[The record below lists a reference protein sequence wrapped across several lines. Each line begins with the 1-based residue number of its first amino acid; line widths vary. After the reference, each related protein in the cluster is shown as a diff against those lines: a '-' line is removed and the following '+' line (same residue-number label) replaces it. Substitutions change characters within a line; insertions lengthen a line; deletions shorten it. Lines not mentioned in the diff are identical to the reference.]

1 MGRTVRAGRAAIAAM
16 GIIALA
22 VVLTA
27 CPATPPPPLHPPPTI
42 VSAEVVESPVTAG
55 GPVTVRVVASHPAGI
70 SRVRL
75 GNFLGPANARLPVS
89 PVEVGSCGGPW
100 TSWPAEFEVVP
111 EPGVATEITVSCV
124 LPATAPNGSWRATID
139 VIPPGYAHASVTVPF
154 EVVGGTDDT
163 TPPKLTVV
171 TGPPASII
179 PGSSFPLVFRVEDA
193 NLGPDSKITGLSF
206 YLPTFGSS
214 YSFYCLD
221 PVAISVSPTVEE
233 TTVTCTTTGG
243 QGWGRYVDQIELTDA
258 YGRTS
263 ITGLEAW
270 VAFV

>member
-1 MGRTVRAGRAAIAAM
+1 MGRTIRAGRAAIAAM

-22 VVLTA
+22 MVLTA
-27 CPATPPPPLHPPPTI
+27 CPAPPPPPLQPPPTI
-42 VSAEVVESPVTAG
+42 VSAEVVESPATAG
-55 GPVTVRVVASHPAGI
+55 GPVTFRVVASHAVGI

-75 GNFLGPANARLPVS
+75 GNFIGPANAKLPVS
-89 PVEVGSCGGPW
+89 PVEVGTCGGPGS
-100 TSWPAEFEVVP
+100 SWPAEFAVVP
-111 EPGVATEITVSCV
+111 EPGVATEYTVSCV
-124 LPATAPNGSWRATID
+124 LPASAPNGSWSASID
-139 VIPPGYAHASVTVPF
+139 VIASGYAGASVTVPF

-163 TPPKLTVV
+163 TPPRLTVV

-193 NLGPDSKITGLSF
+193 NLGPASKIKDLSF
-206 YLPTFGSS
+206 YLPTLGSS
-214 YSFYCLD
+214 YWFYCLD
-221 PVAISVSPTVEE
+221 PVATSVSPTVEE
-233 TTVTCTTTGG
+233 TTVICTTTGG

-263 ITGLEAW
+263 TTGLEAW